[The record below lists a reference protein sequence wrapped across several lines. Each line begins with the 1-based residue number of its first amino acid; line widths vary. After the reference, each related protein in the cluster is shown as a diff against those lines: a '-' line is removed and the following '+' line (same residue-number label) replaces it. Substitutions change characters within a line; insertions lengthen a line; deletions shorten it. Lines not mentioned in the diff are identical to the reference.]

1 MKKTFLIITAA
12 LLLSVPARA
21 QTVGYIDEV
30 KTLGYI
36 AGQGMACGASK
47 FQTFEMLARAILIT
61 KAPSNKMQ
69 AKAMYAYNNAKA
81 DGYFAKQADGF
92 FECDD
97 INRRFDDQPIYQA
110 TLYADGSIKMP
121 DGKIFTPRQP
131 YDATLLYQDRND
143 RMNAQKIYDRG
154 KKVKVGK
161 KPSKTILPPP
171 GRPRK
176 QPATAS
182 RRHRPKPRSDTSG
195 VNKKTTDKAN
205 DNKERNK
212 ENI

>member
-12 LLLSVPARA
+12 PLLSVPARA

-97 INRRFDDQPIYQA
+97 INRRFDDQPI
-110 TLYADGSIKMP
+110 
-121 DGKIFTPRQP
+121 
-131 YDATLLYQDRND
+131 
-143 RMNAQKIYDRG
+143 
-154 KKVKVGK
+154 
-161 KPSKTILPPP
+161 
-171 GRPRK
+171 
-176 QPATAS
+176 
-182 RRHRPKPRSDTSG
+182 
-195 VNKKTTDKAN
+195 
-205 DNKERNK
+205 
-212 ENI
+212 